1 MKTKARLNIRRS
13 DDLKTSKSFSIFFRI
28 SFGASDFDDKKKYV
42 VLNYFT
48 GLQTI
53 AKYWKVKDGRSK
65 TDSYLNGVLE
75 RANVRIHAL
84 WSEMNYNGKPNI
96 DVFKKTLADDKELN
110 EILNRK
116 SVAVKGYVSP
126 FDFIE
131 AYIGKANVS
140 EGTKKDYRNTLM
152 HLKDFDKFRGK
163 SLSWKS
169 ADYQYYLELVD
180 YLKEKRL
187 KGSTID
193 KVIKNLKVFLSQAD
207 LMDGIEVCQDF
218 KKTVSGKSL
227 FAKVSKEETDHVYLT
242 ESEIRQITNA
252 NMPDKRLAEIR
263 DLFVIQCWTG
273 LRISDLSRLELDNI
287 KDGLLSITAKKTR
300 QKVVIP
306 VTDELQTVLNKY
318 PDQLPKIPTD
328 QHFNREIKKVAECA
342 GINDNVMA
350 EVKKGSL
357 TVTAPV
363 PKYKVITSHTGRRS
377 FATNLYRRG
386 IPSTQLMFLT
396 GHRSENSFLKYIK
409 VSKEDNAKDVA
420 KKLKRI
426 G

>member
-140 EGTKKDYRNTLM
+140 EGTKKDYLNTSM
-152 HLKDFDKFRGK
+152 HLKAFDEYRGRTAT
-163 SLSWKS
+163 WKTMG
-169 ADYQYYLELVD
+169 YEYYLELVA
-180 YLKEKRL
+180 YLKEKQL

-193 KVIKNLKVFLSQAD
+193 KIIKNLKLFLQQAD
-207 LMDGIEVCQDF
+207 LQDNISVNQDF
-218 KKTVSGKSL
+218 KRIISGRSL
-227 FAKVSKEETDHVYLT
+227 FAKTSNEEVDHIYLDEAEIKMITD
-242 ESEIRQITNA
+242 A
-252 NMPDKRLAEIR
+252 KMPDARLAEIR
-263 DLFVIQCWTG
+263 DLFIIQCWSG
-273 LRISDLSRLELDNI
+273 LRISDLSRLERGNI
-287 KDGLLSITAKKTR
+287 ANGLLSIRTKKT
-300 QKVVIP
+300 KESVVIP
-306 VTDELQTVLNKY
+306 VVDELQTVLNKY
-318 PDQLPKIPTD
+318 PEQLPKIPTD
-328 QHFNREIKKVAECA
+328 QHFNREIKKVCKLA
-342 GINDNVMA
+342 GIDEPTMA
-350 EVKKGSL
+350 EVKTNGM
-357 TVTAPV
+357 TVIKQV
-363 PKYKVITSHTGRRS
+363 PKYELVTSHTARRS

-386 IPSTQLMFLT
+386 IPSTQLMLLT
-396 GHRSENSFLKYIK
+396 GHRSESSFLRYIK
-409 VSKEDNAKDVA
+409 VSREDNARDVLR
-420 KKLKRI
+420 KLKI
-426 G
+426 S

>member
-13 DDLKTSKSFSIFFRI
+13 EDLKTSKSFSVFFRI
-28 SFGASDFDDKKKYV
+28 SFGAADFDDQKKYV
-42 VLNYFT
+42 VVNYFT

-53 AKYWKVKDGRSK
+53 AKYWRVKDGRSK

-84 WSEMNYNGKPNI
+84 WSEMNYNGKPDI
-96 DVFKKTLADDKELN
+96 EDFKQRLADDKELN

-116 SVAVKGYVSP
+116 AVAVKGYVSP

-131 AYIGKANVS
+131 GYIGRANVS
-140 EGTKKDYRNTLM
+140 DGTKKDYANTLM
-152 HLKDFDKFRGK
+152 HLKAFDEYRGRTAT
-163 SLSWKS
+163 WKEMG
-169 ADYQYYLELVD
+169 YEYYLELVN
-180 YLKEKRL
+180 YLKEKQL

-193 KVIKNLKVFLSQAD
+193 KIIKNLKLFLQQAD
-207 LMDGIEVCQDF
+207 LHDNISVNQDF
-218 KKTVSGKSL
+218 KRIISGKSL
-227 FAKVSKEETDHVYLT
+227 FAKVNREETDHVYLD
-242 ESEIRQITNA
+242 EAEIKMITDA
-252 NMPDKRLAEIR
+252 KMPDVRLAEIR
-263 DLFVIQCWTG
+263 DLFIIQCWTG

-306 VTDELQTVLNKY
+306 VTDELQAVLDKY
-318 PDQLPKIPTD
+318 PEQLPKTMTD
-328 QHFNREIKKVAECA
+328 QHYNREIKKVCELA

-363 PKYKVITSHTGRRS
+363 PKYKLITSHTARRS

-386 IPSTQLMFLT
+386 IPSTQLMLLT
-396 GHRSENSFLKYIK
+396 GHKTEDAFLRYIR
-409 VSKEDNAKDVA
+409 VSKIDNALDVA
-420 KKLKRI
+420 KKLKI
-426 G
+426 S

>member
-13 DDLKTSKSFSIFFRI
+13 EDLKTSKSFSVFFRI
-28 SFGASDFDDKKKYV
+28 SFGAADFDDQKKYV
-42 VLNYFT
+42 VVNYFT

-53 AKYWKVKDGRSK
+53 AKYWRVKDGRSK

-84 WSEMNYNGKPNI
+84 WSEMNYNGKPDI
-96 DVFKKTLADDKELN
+96 EDFKQRLADDKELN

-116 SVAVKGYVSP
+116 AVAVKGYVSP

-131 AYIGKANVS
+131 GYIGRANVG
-140 EGTKKDYRNTLM
+140 EGTRKDYANTLM
-152 HLKDFDKFRGK
+152 HLKAFDEYRGRTAT
-163 SLSWKS
+163 WKEMG
-169 ADYQYYLELVD
+169 YEYYLELVN
-180 YLKEKRL
+180 YLKEKQL

-193 KVIKNLKVFLSQAD
+193 KIIKNLKLFLQQAD
-207 LMDGIEVCQDF
+207 LQDNITVNQDF
-218 KKTVSGKSL
+218 KRIISGKSL
-227 FAKVSKEETDHVYLT
+227 FAKVNREETDHVYLD
-242 ESEIRQITNA
+242 EAEIKMITDA
-252 NMPDKRLAEIR
+252 KMPDARLAEIR
-263 DLFVIQCWTG
+263 DLFIIQCWSG

-306 VTDELQTVLNKY
+306 VTNELQAVLDKY

-328 QHFNREIKKVAECA
+328 QHYNREIKKVCELA

-357 TVTAPV
+357 TVIAPV
-363 PKYKVITSHTGRRS
+363 PKYKLITSHTARRS

-386 IPSTQLMFLT
+386 IPSTQLMLLT
-396 GHRSENSFLKYIK
+396 GHKTEDAFLRYIR
-409 VSKEDNAKDVA
+409 VSKIDNALDVA
-420 KKLKRI
+420 KKLKI
-426 G
+426 S